1 MLDEHISWIDHV
13 RTVENKVAEN
23 FGLLC
28 RLRQFLLEDSLKI
41 YFLYIHS
48 YLKYC
53 MDEYVCNEIEKS
65 LFETKHAVH
74 IVFDKDKLTNS
85 KHLFE
90 NLNTSNVYQINI

>member
-1 MLDEHISWIDHV
+1 
-13 RTVENKVAEN
+13 
-23 FGLLC
+23 
-28 RLRQFLLEDSLKI
+28 
-41 YFLYIHS
+41 
-48 YLKYC
+48 

-90 NLNTSNVYQINI
+90 NLNTSNAYQINI